1 VHPHAAPGI
10 TRGRGLMVARS
21 PLVPLSRWAV
31 LAVFV
36 VLAAFPFAWAA
47 FTMFKDDGDLY
58 TVGHVP
64 FLYNSPPT
72 FSHVKVLFTDTAF
85 LTFVRNS
92 LEIGVIVVA
101 ITLAICVP
109 AAYAIA
115 RLTGQWGGRI
125 AMTVFVFYLVPPT
138 LLFLPLSRIVAD
150 LGLQDTIWSLVL
162 VYPTL
167 TAPFSTWL
175 LVGFFRSIPRDIEE
189 QAMVDGYSRAGALVR
204 TVLPLS
210 VPGLFTVVIFTFAF
224 TMNDFIYA
232 VAFISS
238 SDNMTVSAGVPTELI
253 RGDVFFWQSL
263 MAAAVLVAIPVAL
276 AYNFFLD
283 RFVQGLSL
291 GAVKG

>member
-1 VHPHAAPGI
+1 MEARAPAVI
-10 TRGRGLMVARS
+10 
-21 PLVPLSRWAV
+21 SRW
-31 LAVFV
+31 V
-36 VLAAFPFAWAA
+36 VLSIFAILCAFPFAWAT
-47 FTMFKDDGDLY
+47 FTMFKADADLY

-64 FLYNSPPT
+64 FLYNSAPT
-72 FSHVKVLFTDTAF
+72 LDHVRVLFTETAF

-92 LEIGVIVVA
+92 LEIGVIDVL
-101 ITLAICVP
+101 ITLALSVP

-115 RLTGQWGGRI
+115 RLTGRWGGRL
-125 AMTVFVFYLVPPT
+125 AMLVFVFYLVPPT

-150 LGLQDTIWSLVL
+150 LGLQDTIWSLVV

-189 QAMVDGYSRAGALVR
+189 QAMVDGYSRAGAIVR
-204 TVLPLS
+204 TVLPLA
-210 VPGLFTVVIFTFAF
+210 VPGLLTVVIFTFAF

-238 SDNMTVSAGVPTELI
+238 SDNMTVSAGVPIELI

-276 AYNFFLD
+276 AYNVFLD
-283 RFVQGLSL
+283 RFARGLAL

>member
-1 VHPHAAPGI
+1 
-10 TRGRGLMVARS
+10 MVARA
-21 PLVPLSRWAV
+21 PVVTASRWLV
-31 LAVFV
+31 LGAFALV
-36 VLAAFPFAWAA
+36 AAFPFAWAA
-47 FTMFKDDGDLY
+47 FTSFKDDSDLY

-72 FSHVKVLFTDTAF
+72 FDHVRVLFTDTDF

-92 LEIGVIVVA
+92 VEIGIIVVA
-101 ITLAICVP
+101 ITLLTSVP

-115 RLTGQWGGRI
+115 RLTGEWGGRI
-125 AMTVFVFYLVPPT
+125 AMAVFIIYLVPPT

-150 LGLQDTIWSLVL
+150 LGLQDTIWALVL

-175 LVGFFRSIPRDIEE
+175 LVGFFRTIPRDIEE
-189 QAMVDGYSRAGALVR
+189 QAMVDGYSRAGAVVR
-204 TVLPLS
+204 TVLPLA
-210 VPGLFTVVIFTFAF
+210 VPGLLTVVIFTFAL

-238 SDNMTVSAGVPTELI
+238 SSNMTISAGVPVELI

-263 MAAAVLVAIPVAL
+263 MAATVIVAIPVAL

-283 RFVQGLSL
+283 RFVQGLAL
-291 GAVKG
+291 GGVKG

>member
-1 VHPHAAPGI
+1 MRARAPVVI
-10 TRGRGLMVARS
+10 
-21 PLVPLSRWAV
+21 SRWAV
-31 LAVFV
+31 LLVFV
-36 VLAAFPFAWAA
+36 VLSAFPFAWAT
-47 FTMFKDDGDLY
+47 FTMFKTDDDLY
-58 TVGHVP
+58 SVGHIP

-72 FSHVKVLFTDTAF
+72 LDHLKVLFGETAF
-85 LTFVRNS
+85 LTFVKNS

-101 ITLAICVP
+101 ITLALSVP

-115 RLTGQWGGRI
+115 RLTGRWGGRL
-125 AMTVFVFYLVPPT
+125 AMTVFIFYLVPPT

-150 LGLQDTIWSLVL
+150 LGLQDTIWALVV

-189 QAMVDGYSRAGALVR
+189 QAMVDGYSRAGAIVR
-204 TVLPLS
+204 TVLPLA
-210 VPGLFTVVIFTFAF
+210 VPGLLTVVIFTFAF
-224 TMNDFIYA
+224 SMNDFIYA

-238 SDNMTVSAGVPTELI
+238 SKNMTVSAGVPVELI

-263 MAAAVLVAIPVAL
+263 MAATVLVAIPVAL

-283 RFVQGLSL
+283 RFVQGLAL
-291 GAVKG
+291 GGVKG

>member
-1 VHPHAAPGI
+1 MASRAPVVI
-10 TRGRGLMVARS
+10 
-21 PLVPLSRWAV
+21 SRWAV
-31 LAVFV
+31 LFVFG
-36 VLAAFPFAWAA
+36 VLCAFPFAWAT
-47 FTMFKDDGDLY
+47 FTMFKANSDLY
-58 TVGHVP
+58 NVGHVP
-64 FLYNSPPT
+64 FLYNAPPT
-72 FSHVKVLFTDTAF
+72 LDHLRVLFGDTAF

-92 LEIGVIVVA
+92 VVIGVIVVL
-101 ITLAICVP
+101 ITLALSVP

-115 RLTGQWGGRI
+115 RLTGRWGGRL
-125 AMTVFVFYLVPPT
+125 AMLVFVFYLVPPT

-189 QAMVDGYSRAGALVR
+189 QAMVDGYSRAGAIVR
-204 TVLPLS
+204 TVLPLA

-224 TMNDFIYA
+224 ALNDFIYA

-238 SDNMTVSAGVPTELI
+238 SDSMTVSAGVPIELI

-263 MAAAVLVAIPVAL
+263 MAAAVLVAVPVAL
-276 AYNFFLD
+276 AYNLFLD
-283 RFVQGLSL
+283 RFARGLAL

>member
-1 VHPHAAPGI
+1 
-10 TRGRGLMVARS
+10 MVARR
-21 PLVPLSRWAV
+21 PGVAISRW
-31 LAVFV
+31 V
-36 VLAAFPFAWAA
+36 VMALFILLCGFPFAWAII
-47 FTMFKDDGDLY
+47 TMFKADSDLY
-58 TVGHVP
+58 SVGHVP

-72 FSHVKVLFTDTAF
+72 FEHVRVLLQETAF

-92 LEIGVIVVA
+92 FEIGVIVVV
-101 ITLAICVP
+101 ITLAISVP

-115 RLTGQWGGRI
+115 RLTGQWGGKL
-125 AMTVFVFYLVPPT
+125 AMAVFIFYLVPPT

-150 LGLQDTIWSLVL
+150 LGLQDTIWALVV

-189 QAMVDGYSRAGALVR
+189 QAMVDGYSRAGAVVR
-204 TVLPLS
+204 TVLPLA

-238 SDNMTVSAGVPTELI
+238 SNNMTVSAGVPTELI

>member
-1 VHPHAAPGI
+1 MQARAPVVI
-10 TRGRGLMVARS
+10 
-21 PLVPLSRWAV
+21 SRWAV
-31 LAVFV
+31 LFVFA
-36 VLAAFPFAWAA
+36 LLTAFPFAWAA
-47 FTMFKDDGDLY
+47 FTMFKSDDDLY

-72 FSHVKVLFTDTAF
+72 LRHLGVLFGETSF
-85 LTFVRNS
+85 LTFVKNS

-101 ITLAICVP
+101 ITLALSVP

-115 RLTGQWGGRI
+115 RLTGRWGGRL
-125 AMTVFVFYLVPPT
+125 AMTVFIFYLVPPT

-150 LGLQDTIWSLVL
+150 LGLQDTIWALVV

-189 QAMVDGYSRAGALVR
+189 QAMVDGYSRAGAIVR
-204 TVLPLS
+204 TVLPLA
-210 VPGLFTVVIFTFAF
+210 VPGLLTVVIFTFAF
-224 TMNDFIYA
+224 SMNDFIYA
-232 VAFISS
+232 IAFISS
-238 SDNMTVSAGVPTELI
+238 SKNMTVSAGVPIELI

-283 RFVQGLSL
+283 RFVQGLAL
-291 GAVKG
+291 GGVKG

>member
-1 VHPHAAPGI
+1 V
-10 TRGRGLMVARS
+10 TARA
-21 PLVPLSRWAV
+21 PLVTASRWVV

-36 VLAAFPFAWAA
+36 VVCAFPFAWAA

-72 FSHVKVLFTDTAF
+72 LDHLKVLLTQTDF
-85 LTFVRNS
+85 LVFVRNS
-92 LEIGVIVVA
+92 VVIGILTVL
-101 ITLAICVP
+101 ITLALSVP

-115 RLTGQWGGRI
+115 RLTGGWGGRL
-125 AMTVFVFYLVPPT
+125 AMAVFLFYLVPPT

-150 LGLQDTIWSLVL
+150 LGLQDTIWALV
-162 VYPTL
+162 VIYPTL

-189 QAMVDGYSRAGALVR
+189 QAMVDGYSRVGALVR
-204 TVLPLS
+204 TVLPLA
-210 VPGLFTVVIFTFAF
+210 VPGLLTVVIFSFALS
-224 TMNDFIYA
+224 MNDFIYA
-232 VAFISS
+232 VAFISTS
-238 SDNMTVSAGVPTELI
+238 SNMTISAGVPVELI

-276 AYNFFLD
+276 AYNLFLN
-283 RFVQGLSL
+283 RFVAGLAL
-291 GAVKG
+291 GGVKG

>member
-1 VHPHAAPGI
+1 MPVRAPVVI
-10 TRGRGLMVARS
+10 
-21 PLVPLSRWAV
+21 SRWAV
-31 LAVFV
+31 LVAFAI
-36 VLAAFPFAWAA
+36 LCAFPFAWAT
-47 FTMFKDDGDLY
+47 FTMFKADADLY

-72 FSHVKVLFTDTAF
+72 LDHIRVLFTETSF

-101 ITLAICVP
+101 ITLALSVP

-115 RLTGQWGGRI
+115 RLTGRWGGPL
-125 AMTVFVFYLVPPT
+125 AMMVFIFYLVPPT
-138 LLFLPLSRIVAD
+138 LLFLPLSRMVAD
-150 LGLQDTIWSLVL
+150 MGLQDTIWALVV

-189 QAMVDGYSRAGALVR
+189 QAMVDGYSRAGAIVR
-204 TVLPLS
+204 TVLPLA
-210 VPGLFTVVIFTFAF
+210 VPGLLTVVIFSFAF
-224 TMNDFIYA
+224 SLNDFIYA

-238 SDNMTVSAGVPTELI
+238 SNNMTVSAGVPTELI

-263 MAAAVLVAIPVAL
+263 MAAAVMVAIPVAL
-276 AYNFFLD
+276 AYNFFLN
-283 RFVQGLSL
+283 RFVQGLAL
-291 GAVKG
+291 GGVKG

>member
-1 VHPHAAPGI
+1 MPVRAP
-10 TRGRGLMVARS
+10 V
-21 PLVPLSRWAV
+21 VVSRWAV
-31 LAVFV
+31 LVVFV
-36 VLAAFPFAWAA
+36 LVCAFPFAWAT
-47 FTMFKDDGDLY
+47 FTMFKADGDLY

-72 FSHVKVLFTDTAF
+72 LDHIRVLFTETSF

-92 LEIGVIVVA
+92 LEIGVMVVA
-101 ITLAICVP
+101 ITLALSVP

-115 RLTGQWGGRI
+115 RLTGRWGGRL
-125 AMTVFVFYLVPPT
+125 AMMVFVFYLVPPT

-150 LGLQDTIWSLVL
+150 MGLQDTIWALVV

-189 QAMVDGYSRAGALVR
+189 QAMVDGYSRAGAIVR
-204 TVLPLS
+204 TVLPLA
-210 VPGLFTVVIFTFAF
+210 VPGLLTVVIFSFAF
-224 TMNDFIYA
+224 SLNDFIYA

-238 SDNMTVSAGVPTELI
+238 SNNMTVSAGVPTELI

-263 MAAAVLVAIPVAL
+263 MAAAVMVAIPVAL

-283 RFVQGLSL
+283 RFVQGLAL
-291 GAVKG
+291 GGVKG